1 MTEKTVFKRIL
12 DGEIPA
18 DVVYE
23 DDHCLAFRDIHPQAP
38 THVVL
43 IPKKEI
49 PRLDDFSEADQALA
63 GHLLLAAGKVAEALG
78 VQQEGY
84 RVVVNCGVGAGQ
96 EVMHVHFHI
105 LAGRPFHWPP
115 G

>member
-1 MTEKTVFKRIL
+1 MAEPTIFRRIL

-23 DDHCLAFRDIHPQAP
+23 DDHCLAFRDINPQAP
-38 THVVL
+38 IHVVL
-43 IPKKEI
+43 IPKREI
-49 PRLDDFSEADQALA
+49 ATLDDFGDGDHSVA
-63 GHLLLAAGKVAEALG
+63 GHLLLAVGKVAEKLG
-78 VQQEGY
+78 IQGRY
-84 RVVVNCGVGAGQ
+84 RVVVNCGAEAGQ

-105 LAGRPFHWPP
+105 LAGRAFGWPP

>member
-1 MTEKTVFKRIL
+1 MAEKTVFKRII

-23 DDHCLAFRDIHPQAP
+23 DDHCLAFRDIKPRAP

-43 IPKKEI
+43 IPKAEI
-49 PRLDDFSEADQALA
+49 PTLDDFTASDHALA
-63 GHLLLAAGKVAEALG
+63 GHLLLAVGKVAEKLG
-78 VQQEGY
+78 IQGGY
-84 RVVVNCGVGAGQ
+84 RVVVNCGAAAGQ

-105 LAGRPFHWPP
+105 LAGRPLGWPP